1 MEKEKQEHDTG
12 QQPKKAATPKET
24 TRDQRAGTL
33 CHSSAGQDGAKKG
46 PFSTAIKHIILVSY
60 SLLLTASQFIVPTGL
75 EDASTCSPWGHLRDD
90 STLSWE
96 EKNKE
101 KKLMLSHLDYPPDA
115 TTGWRQALTPSRRP
129 TI

>member
-1 MEKEKQEHDTG
+1 MNELRNQVCSSEQSSNF
-12 QQPKKAATPKET
+12 QRET
-24 TRDQRAGTL
+24 VMIDQRAGTL

-96 EKNKE
+96 EKNKRE
-101 KKLMLSHLDYPPDA
+101 ETDA
-115 TTGWRQALTPSRRP
+115 
-129 TI
+129 